1 MHLQSCN
8 RTWWYLVHKEHGP
21 AQLLS
26 TLPYVPCFR
35 FPSKGA
41 NLSRL
46 HPAHEPNHCTNCRDL
61 CVSSMHKCR
70 AFILPGPVA
79 HASSTVNAHTAVAI
93 VLFLHW
99 YVPCPRKSDTREV
112 TIMSFNCVL
121 PFWRA
126 SRPRISPPRIS
137 PPRYPEARPSFRPP
151 AGVGYRQILL
161 LHQ

>member
-1 MHLQSCN
+1 MGLPNFFQPCPMCRALELDFRAKEPTFHACILRMN
-8 RTWWYLVHKEHGP
+8 RIIVH
-21 AQLLS
+21 
-26 TLPYVPCFR
+26 
-35 FPSKGA
+35 
-41 NLSRL
+41 
-46 HPAHEPNHCTNCRDL
+46 TNCRDL

-99 YVPCPRKSDTREV
+99 YVPCPRKSDTSEV
-112 TIMSFNCVL
+112 TIMSFNRVL

-126 SRPRISPPRIS
+126 SRPRISPPR
-137 PPRYPEARPSFRPP
+137 YPEAASSLHPP